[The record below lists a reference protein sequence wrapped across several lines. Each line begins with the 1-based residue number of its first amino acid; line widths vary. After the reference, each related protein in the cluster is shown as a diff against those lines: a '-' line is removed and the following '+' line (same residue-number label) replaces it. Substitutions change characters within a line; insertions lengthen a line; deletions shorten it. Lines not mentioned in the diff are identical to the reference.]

1 MFPRREGFDGPRV
14 ILMQHG
20 VHIVGPKIV
29 VGHFQDVAKLR
40 WDASDARRRPTVREL
55 KKTDIGL
62 CTSC

>member
-1 MFPRREGFDGPRV
+1 MFDGPRL

-20 VHIVGPKIV
+20 AHIVGPKIV

-40 WDASDARRRPTVREL
+40 WDASHARRGRAGREL
-55 KKTDIGL
+55 KKTDIGF